1 MEHSIQILRDNM
13 TLNLETGHVYWTKTK
28 SGRDLSKPIGHIDN
42 DGYLRVIFN
51 GVRYRLHR
59 LVLAL
64 HTGFHIKVGFQ
75 VDHINGC
82 RTDNRIQNLRV
93 VTSRSNNAN
102 RVLHRNGRLVGAHW
116 HKASGKWTSSIRV
129 KGKPKSLGYFDSE
142 VSAHTAYMAALEM

>member
-59 LVLAL
+59 
-64 HTGFHIKVGFQ
+64 
-75 VDHINGC
+75 
-82 RTDNRIQNLRV
+82 
-93 VTSRSNNAN
+93 
-102 RVLHRNGRLVGAHW
+102 
-116 HKASGKWTSSIRV
+116 
-129 KGKPKSLGYFDSE
+129 FDSE